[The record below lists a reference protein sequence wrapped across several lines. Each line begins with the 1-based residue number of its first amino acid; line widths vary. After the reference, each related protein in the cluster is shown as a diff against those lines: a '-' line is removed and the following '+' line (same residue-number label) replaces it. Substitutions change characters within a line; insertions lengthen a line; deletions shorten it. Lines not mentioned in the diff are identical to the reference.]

1 MIKGI
6 FGLFVIDILVVIF
19 MHLVV
24 GICWRLN
31 LIPIFFCISRYADR
45 AKSIV
50 CKAVVNEDPNAKLI
64 RELKEE
70 VNRLK
75 ELLIAEGIDLANQQR
90 EAAQKQ
96 AQQAENVSK
105 NQQDQLS
112 PDIQPFQN
120 TVPQQ
125 QDALDR
131 LKVCDMGLLH

>member
-1 MIKGI
+1 M
-6 FGLFVIDILVVIF
+6 
-19 MHLVV
+19 
-24 GICWRLN
+24 
-31 LIPIFFCISRYADR
+31 IPIFLCISRYADR

-70 VNRLK
+70 VMRLK

-90 EAAQKQ
+90 EAKQ

-131 LKVCDMGLLH
+131 LKVCVICTTLCKIQKITIRSSPERVSEDIK